1 MTFLDRLFAFLGL
14 GREAPAAGTAQ
25 APAALVPVPGVYHPG
40 QVVPVYGVGEVPPAP
55 ANTSIPKEA
64 PVATTDP
71 VAALTDLLIVE
82 EGLRLTV
89 YDDATG
95 KAIGPGTQVVGH
107 PTIGIGRALNR
118 KGITAS
124 EARYLLANDVVEVRE
139 QVAKALPW
147 STRLTPVRRMVLEA
161 MAFQMGIAGLMAFKN
176 TLAMVERGDYAG
188 AASGMLNSLWAKQTP
203 ARAKRMADLMREG

>member
-1 MTFLDRLFAFLGL
+1 M
-14 GREAPAAGTAQ
+14 
-25 APAALVPVPGVYHPG
+25 
-40 QVVPVYGVGEVPPAP
+40 
-55 ANTSIPKEA
+55 EA
-64 PVATTDP
+64 PVATDP

-118 KGITAS
+118 KGITAA
-124 EARYLLANDVVEVRE
+124 EARYLLGNDVVEVRE
-139 QVAKALPW
+139 QVARSLPW

-161 MAFQMGIAGLMAFKN
+161 MAFQMGLAGLLGFKN

-188 AASGMLNSLWAKQTP
+188 AAAGMLNSQWARQTP

>member
-1 MTFLDRLFAFLGL
+1 MTLLSRLFAFLGL
-14 GREAPAAGTAQ
+14 GREAPAASTAR
-25 APAALVPVPGVYHPG
+25 APVDLAPVPGVYHPG
-40 QVVPVYGVGEVPPAP
+40 QVVPVYGVGETIPAP
-55 ANTSIPKEA
+55 ANLPTSMEA
-64 PVATTDP
+64 PVATDP

-118 KGITAS
+118 KGITAA
-124 EARYLLANDVVEVRE
+124 EARYLLGNDVVEVRE
-139 QVAKALPW
+139 QVARSLPW

-161 MAFQMGIAGLMAFKN
+161 MAFQMGLAGLLGFKN

-188 AASGMLNSLWAKQTP
+188 AAAGMLNSQWARQTP